1 MNIYASHIFDANHV
15 PTPYASLHGIDYA
28 ALFLRFALGIVM
40 LAHGYNHMFGGG
52 KLEGTGRWF
61 ESIGIKPGWLHARL
75 ATYTELGVAPLL
87 FLGLLTPLACA
98 GVIGT
103 MLVALI
109 SNHLKNGFFIF
120 RPGEGY
126 EYVLFLILAAFG
138 LGALGGGKYS
148 LDNAFNIGSWM
159 YGGKGLAICLVGVL
173 GAAALLITCWKPP
186 AKTAE

>member
-1 MNIYASHIFDANHV
+1 MSPYGSIHGI
-15 PTPYASLHGIDYA
+15 TYASLFARG
-28 ALFLRFALGIVM
+28 ALGITM

-75 ATYTELGVAPLL
+75 ATYTELAVAPML

-126 EYVLFLILAAFG
+126 EYVLFITLTAFG
-138 LGALGGGKYS
+138 LAALGGGQVS
-148 LDNAFNIGSWM
+148 LDHVIGDFGGWL
-159 YGGKGLAICLVGVL
+159 YGGKGLLVSLLGVL
-173 GAAALLITCWKPP
+173 GAAGLLLTCWTPPKPQ
-186 AKTAE
+186 ENS

>member
-1 MNIYASHIFDANHV
+1 M
-15 PTPYASLHGIDYA
+15 TPYGSVHGITYASLFARG
-28 ALFLRFALGIVM
+28 ALGITM
-40 LAHGYNHMFGGG
+40 FAHGYNHMFGGG

-75 ATYTELGVAPLL
+75 ATYTELAVAPLL
-87 FLGLLTPLACA
+87 FLGLFTPLACA
-98 GVIGT
+98 GVLGT

-126 EYVLFLILAAFG
+126 EYVMTLILVSFG
-138 LGALGGGKYS
+138 LGALGGGEYS
-148 LDNAFNIGSWM
+148 LDNAFNVGSWM

-173 GAAALLITCWKPP
+173 GAAGLLITCWKPP
-186 AKTAE
+186 AKTAAE